1 VRRRLQLLVLA
12 TTSAV
17 VLAFLVP
24 LALLLRTLAEDRAI
38 AAATVQA
45 NSLAAEVSTD
55 PNPDPD
61 RLRLLVDRA
70 AATTGTPVTVVLP
83 DGSTIGD
90 PSVKNS
96 EIAQAVN
103 GAAFTQRGG
112 KEAVVYVPATTSDG
126 TIVVRVRV
134 PESLLHQGVDRATL
148 TIAALGIGLLAAAVL
163 VADQVARRVS
173 APILRLATAAEFMR
187 QGRLETRAPE
197 EGPPEVLALAQAVN
211 GLAERVLEL
220 LSTERDAVADLS
232 HRLRTPVTALR
243 LDVDMVRD
251 PEVGERLRAHLAHLE
266 RTVDAVVHDARRPVL
281 ADLTALSNIS
291 QVVSE
296 RVAFWSALAEEQE
309 RPLRVTLPR
318 IPVTARI
325 EASDLADV
333 LDVLIDNVF
342 AYTEDGV
349 PLDLTVA
356 AEPGGGASL
365 TVEDGGPGLPNTDV
379 VERGS
384 SGAGSSGLGLDIA
397 RRAAHASGGRLELGK
412 SRLGGALIRVVFGP
426 ARR

>member
-24 LALLLRTLAEDRAI
+24 LALLLRTLAEDRAV

-45 NSLAAEVSTD
+45 NQLARDVSAQV
-55 PNPDPD
+55 PD
-61 RLRLLVDRA
+61 RDRLAQMVDRA
-70 AATTGTPVTVVLP
+70 SAATGTPVTVVLP
-83 DGSTIGD
+83 DGTAVGD
-90 PSVKNS
+90 PPVSDS
-96 EIAQAVN
+96 GLAQA
-103 GAAFTQRGG
+103 AAGESFTLQRGR
-112 KEAVVYVPATTSDG
+112 ERLVYVSTGTPDG
-126 TIVVRVRV
+126 NVVVRVTV

-148 TIAALGIGLLAAAVL
+148 TIAALGVGLLAAAVL

-187 QGRLETRAPE
+187 QGRLDTRAPE
-197 EGPPEVLALAQAVN
+197 DGPPEVLALAQAVN
-211 GLAERVLEL
+211 GLAERVVEL
-220 LSTERDAVADLS
+220 LATERDAVADLS

-243 LDVDMVRD
+243 LDADMVRD

-296 RVAFWSALAEEQE
+296 RVAFWSALAEEQL
-309 RPLRVTLPR
+309 RPLRVTLPS

-333 LDVLIDNVF
+333 IDVLIDNVF
-342 AYTEDGV
+342 AYTEEGV
-349 PLDLTVA
+349 PLDVTVA

-365 TVEDGGPGLPNTDV
+365 TVEDGGPGLPSADV
-379 VERGS
+379 VGRGS

-412 SRLGGALIRVVFGP
+412 SRLGGALVRVVFGP